1 MLAVELV
8 IVLLAIFLGARLGG
22 IGIGFAGGLGV
33 LVLALIGVKPGSIPF
48 DVISIIMAV
57 IAAISA
63 MQVAGGMDYLVQ
75 QTEKL
80 LRKNPKHITILA
92 PIVTYF
98 LTIFAGTGNISL
110 SALPVIAEVAKEQG
124 IKPCRPLSTAVVS
137 AQIAIT
143 ASPISAAVVY
153 MSSVMEGHGVSYLHL
168 LMVVLPSTFLTIFAG
183 TGNISLSA
191 LPVIAEVA
199 KEQGIKPCRPLST
212 AVVSAQIAITASPI
226 SAAVVYMSSVMEGHG
241 VSYLHLLMVVL
252 PSTFCAV
259 LVMSLLVTWLFDSKL
274 SDDPVYLKRLEEGL
288 ITLRGNKELEIKPR
302 AKASVLLFLLGV
314 LCVVA
319 YAIINSPGLGLVAK
333 PLMNTTNAILIIM
346 LSVAT
351 LTTLL
356 CRVDTDQ
363 VLNSSTFKAGMSA
376 CICILGVAWLGDTF
390 VQANIDWIKE
400 TAGSVIQAH
409 PWLLAVIF
417 FFCSAL
423 LYSQAATAKAL
434 MPMALALNVSPL
446 TAVASFAAVSG
457 LFILPTYPTL
467 VAAVQ
472 MDDTGTTRIGRFV
485 FNHPFFIPGTIG
497 VILAVVFGF
506 LLGGLML

>member
-1 MLAVELV
+1 MLVLELV

-33 LVLALIGVKPGSIPF
+33 LVLAAIGVAPGKIPF

-63 MQVAGGMDYLVQ
+63 MQVAGGMDYLVH
-75 QTEKL
+75 QTEKV

-92 PIVTYF
+92 PVVTYL

-168 LMVVLPSTFLTIFAG
+168 LMVVLPSTFL
-183 TGNISLSA
+183 
-191 LPVIAEVA
+191 
-199 KEQGIKPCRPLST
+199 
-212 AVVSAQIAITASPI
+212 
-226 SAAVVYMSSVMEGHG
+226 
-241 VSYLHLLMVVL
+241 
-252 PSTFCAV
+252 AV
-259 LVMSLLVTWLFDSKL
+259 LVMSLIISWCFDSKL
-274 SDDPVYLKRLEEGL
+274 SNDPIYRKRLEEGL
-288 ITLRGNKELEIKPR
+288 ITLRGDKQIEIKKG
-302 AKASVLLFLLGV
+302 AQTSVWLFLLGV
-314 LCVVA
+314 IAVVV
-319 YAIINSPGLGLVAK
+319 YAIVNSPSLGLVEK

-351 LTTLL
+351 LTTII
-356 CRVDTDQ
+356 CRVDTDN

-390 VQANIDWIKE
+390 VSANIDWIKE
-400 TAGSVIQAH
+400 TAGTVIQNH

-417 FFCSAL
+417 FFASAL

-472 MDDTGTTRIGRFV
+472 MDDTGTTRIGKLV
-485 FNHPFFIPGTIG
+485 FNHPFFIPGTLG
-497 VILAVVFGF
+497 VALSVCFGF
-506 LLGGLML
+506 VLGSVML

>member
-168 LMVVLPSTFLTIFAG
+168 LMVVLPSTF
-183 TGNISLSA
+183 
-191 LPVIAEVA
+191 
-199 KEQGIKPCRPLST
+199 
-212 AVVSAQIAITASPI
+212 
-226 SAAVVYMSSVMEGHG
+226 
-241 VSYLHLLMVVL
+241 
-252 PSTFCAV
+252 CAV
-259 LVMSLLVTWLFDSKL
+259 LVTWLFDSKL

-288 ITLRGNKELEIKPR
+288 ITLRGNKALEIKPR

>member
-1 MLAVELV
+1 MLVLELV

-33 LVLALIGVKPGSIPF
+33 LVLAAIGVAPGKIPF

-63 MQVAGGMDYLVQ
+63 MQVAGGMDYLVH
-75 QTEKL
+75 QTEKV
-80 LRKNPKHITILA
+80 LRKNPKYITILA
-92 PIVTYF
+92 PVVTYL

-153 MSSVMEGHGVSYLHL
+153 MSSVMEGHGISYLHL
-168 LMVVLPSTFLTIFAG
+168 LMVVLPSTFL
-183 TGNISLSA
+183 
-191 LPVIAEVA
+191 
-199 KEQGIKPCRPLST
+199 
-212 AVVSAQIAITASPI
+212 
-226 SAAVVYMSSVMEGHG
+226 
-241 VSYLHLLMVVL
+241 
-252 PSTFCAV
+252 AV
-259 LVMSLLVTWLFDSKL
+259 LVMSLIVSWCFDSKL
-274 SDDPVYLKRLEEGL
+274 SNDPVYRKRLEEGL
-288 ITLRGNKELEIKPR
+288 ITLRGDKQIEIKKG
-302 AKASVLLFLLGV
+302 AQTSVWLFLLGV
-314 LCVVA
+314 IAVVA
-319 YAIINSPGLGLVAK
+319 YAIINSPSLGLVAK

-351 LTTLL
+351 LTTII
-356 CRVDTDQ
+356 CRVDTDN

-390 VQANIDWIKE
+390 VSSNIDWIKE
-400 TAGSVIQAH
+400 TAGTVIQNH

-417 FFCSAL
+417 FFASAL

-472 MDDTGTTRIGRFV
+472 MDDTGTTRIGKLV
-485 FNHPFFIPGTIG
+485 FNHPFFIPGTLG
-497 VILAVVFGF
+497 VALSVCFGF
-506 LLGGLML
+506 LLGSVML

>member
-1 MLAVELV
+1 
-8 IVLLAIFLGARLGG
+8 
-22 IGIGFAGGLGV
+22 
-33 LVLALIGVKPGSIPF
+33 
-48 DVISIIMAV
+48 MAV

-92 PIVTYF
+92 PLVTYF

-168 LMVVLPSTFLTIFAG
+168 LMIVIPSTL
-183 TGNISLSA
+183 
-191 LPVIAEVA
+191 
-199 KEQGIKPCRPLST
+199 
-212 AVVSAQIAITASPI
+212 
-226 SAAVVYMSSVMEGHG
+226 
-241 VSYLHLLMVVL
+241 
-252 PSTFCAV
+252 CAV
-259 LVMSLLVTWLFDSKL
+259 FVMSLIVSWCFNSKL

-288 ITLRGNKELEIKPR
+288 VTLRGDTVKVIKPR
-302 AKASVLLFLLGV
+302 AKTSVLLFLAGV

-319 YAIINSPGLGLVAK
+319 YAIINSPSVGLVAT

-351 LTTLL
+351 ITTMV
-356 CRVDTDQ
+356 CSVDTDSI
-363 VLNSSTFKAGMSA
+363 LNSSTFKAGMSA

-390 VQANIDWIKE
+390 VQHNLDWIKE
-400 TAGSVIQAH
+400 TAGSLIQAH
-409 PWLLAVIF
+409 SWLLAVIF

-434 MPMALALNVSPL
+434 MPMAMALNVSPL
-446 TAVASFAAVSG
+446 AAIASFAAVSG

-497 VILAVVFGF
+497 VALAVCFGF
-506 LLGGLML
+506 VMGGLVL

>member
-1 MLAVELV
+1 MIAVELV

-22 IGIGFAGGLGV
+22 IGIGFAGGIGV
-33 LVLALIGVKPGSIPF
+33 LVLAIIGVKPGSIPF

-92 PIVTYF
+92 PLVTYF

-168 LMVVLPSTFLTIFAG
+168 LMIVIPSTL
-183 TGNISLSA
+183 
-191 LPVIAEVA
+191 
-199 KEQGIKPCRPLST
+199 
-212 AVVSAQIAITASPI
+212 
-226 SAAVVYMSSVMEGHG
+226 
-241 VSYLHLLMVVL
+241 
-252 PSTFCAV
+252 CAV
-259 LVMSLLVTWLFDSKL
+259 LVMSFIVSLCFNSKL
-274 SDDPVYLKRLEEGL
+274 SDDPIYLKRLEEGL
-288 ITLRGNKELEIKPR
+288 VTLRGDTVKVIKPR
-302 AKASVLLFLLGV
+302 AKTSVLLFLAGV

-319 YAIINSPGLGLVAK
+319 YAIINSPSVGLVAT

-351 LTTLL
+351 LTTLV
-356 CRVDTDQ
+356 CSVDTDSI
-363 VLNSSTFKAGMSA
+363 LNSSTFKAGMSA

-390 VQANIDWIKE
+390 VQHNLEWIKE
-400 TAGSVIQAH
+400 TAGSLIQAH
-409 PWLLAVIF
+409 SWLLAVIF

-434 MPMALALNVSPL
+434 MPMAMALNVSPL
-446 TAVASFAAVSG
+446 AAIASFAAVSG

-497 VILAVVFGF
+497 VALAVCFGF
-506 LLGGLML
+506 VMGGLVL

>member
-1 MLAVELV
+1 MIAVELV

-22 IGIGFAGGLGV
+22 IGV
-33 LVLALIGVKPGSIPF
+33 LVLAIIGVKPGSIPF

-92 PIVTYF
+92 PLVTYF

-153 MSSVMEGHGVSYLHL
+153 MSSVMEGQGVSYLHL
-168 LMVVLPSTFLTIFAG
+168 LMIVIPSTL
-183 TGNISLSA
+183 
-191 LPVIAEVA
+191 
-199 KEQGIKPCRPLST
+199 
-212 AVVSAQIAITASPI
+212 
-226 SAAVVYMSSVMEGHG
+226 
-241 VSYLHLLMVVL
+241 
-252 PSTFCAV
+252 CAV
-259 LVMSLLVTWLFDSKL
+259 FVMSLIVSWCFSSKL
-274 SDDPVYLKRLEEGL
+274 SDDPIYLKRLEEGL
-288 ITLRGNKELEIKPR
+288 VTLRGDTVKVIKPR
-302 AKASVLLFLLGV
+302 AKTSVLLFLAGV

-319 YAIINSPGLGLVAK
+319 YAIINSPSVGLVET

-351 LTTLL
+351 ITTLV
-356 CRVDTDQ
+356 CSVDTDSI
-363 VLNSSTFKAGMSA
+363 LNSSTFKAGMSA

-390 VQANIDWIKE
+390 VQHNLEWIKE
-400 TAGSVIQAH
+400 TAGSLIQAH
-409 PWLLAVIF
+409 SWLLAVIF

-446 TAVASFAAVSG
+446 AAIASFAAVSG

-497 VILAVVFGF
+497 VALAVCFGF
-506 LLGGLML
+506 VMGGLVL

>member
-1 MLAVELV
+1 MIVVELI

-33 LVLALIGVKPGSIPF
+33 LVLAAIGVKPGTIPF

-63 MQVAGGMDYLVQ
+63 MQVAGGLDYLVN

-80 LRKNPKHITILA
+80 LRKNPKYITILA

-110 SALPVIAEVAKEQG
+110 ATLPVIAEVAKEQG

-153 MSSVMEGHGVSYLHL
+153 MSSVMEGHGISYIHL
-168 LMVVLPSTFLTIFAG
+168 LSVVIPST
-183 TGNISLSA
+183 
-191 LPVIAEVA
+191 
-199 KEQGIKPCRPLST
+199 
-212 AVVSAQIAITASPI
+212 
-226 SAAVVYMSSVMEGHG
+226 
-241 VSYLHLLMVVL
+241 LL
-252 PSTFCAV
+252 AV
-259 LVMSLLVTWLFDSKL
+259 LVMSFLVTMLFNSKL
-274 SDDPVYLKRLEEGL
+274 SDDPIYRKRLEEGL
-288 ITLRGNKELEIKPR
+288 IELRGEKQIEIKPM
-302 AKASVLLFLLGV
+302 AKNSVWLFLLGV
-314 LCVVA
+314 ICVVV
-319 YAIINSPGLGLVAK
+319 YAIVNSPSLGLVEK

-351 LTTLL
+351 LTTIL
-356 CRVDTDQ
+356 CKVETDAI
-363 VLNSSTFKAGMSA
+363 LNSSTFKAGMSA

-390 VQANIDWIKE
+390 VSAN
-400 TAGSVIQAH
+400 TAGSVIQGH

-417 FFCSAL
+417 FFASAL

-472 MDDTGTTRIGRFV
+472 MDDTGTTRIGKFV
-485 FNHPFFIPGTIG
+485 FNHPFFIPGTLG
-497 VILAVVFGF
+497 VVLAVCFGF
-506 LLGGLML
+506 LLGSFML

>member
-1 MLAVELV
+1 MLIIELI
-8 IVLLAIFLGARLGG
+8 IVLAAIFLGARLGG
-22 IGIGFAGGLGV
+22 IGIGFAGGIG
-33 LVLALIGVKPGSIPF
+33 VLALALCGVKPGSIPF

-57 IAAISA
+57 IAAIST

-80 LRKNPKHITILA
+80 LRRNPKHITLLA

-98 LTIFAGTGNISL
+98 LTLLAGTGNISL

-137 AQIAIT
+137 AQIGIT

-168 LMVVLPSTFLTIFAG
+168 LMVMIPSTF
-183 TGNISLSA
+183 
-191 LPVIAEVA
+191 
-199 KEQGIKPCRPLST
+199 
-212 AVVSAQIAITASPI
+212 
-226 SAAVVYMSSVMEGHG
+226 AAVI
-241 VSYLHLLMVVL
+241 
-252 PSTFCAV
+252 
-259 LVMSLLVTWLFDSKL
+259 VMSLLIGWLFNSKL
-274 SDDPVYLKRLEEGL
+274 SDDPVYLKRYEEGL
-288 ITLRGNKELEIKPR
+288 VELRGNNRKAIKPR
-302 AKASVLLFLLGV
+302 AKLSVLLFLLGV
-314 LCVVA
+314 FSVVG
-319 YAIINSPGLGLVAK
+319 YAVVNSPSLGWVEK
-333 PLMNTTNAILIIM
+333 PLMNTTSAILIIM

-351 LTTLL
+351 LTTLI
-356 CRVDTDQ
+356 CRINTDSI
-363 VLNSSTFKAGMSA
+363 LTSGTFKAGMSA

-390 VQANIDWIKE
+390 VQANLGWIKE
-400 TAGSVIQAH
+400 TAGELIQSH

-434 MPMALALNVSPL
+434 MPLALALNVTPL

-497 VILAVVFGF
+497 VFLSVLFGF
-506 LLGGLML
+506 GLGSIIL

>member
-33 LVLALIGVKPGSIPF
+33 LVLSAIGVKPGHIPF

-63 MQVAGGMDYLVQ
+63 MQVAGGLDYLVQ

-80 LRKNPKHITILA
+80 LRKNPKYITILA

-98 LTIFAGTGNISL
+98 LTLFAGTGNISL

-124 IKPCRPLSTAVVS
+124 IKPCRPLSTAVVA
-137 AQIAIT
+137 AQIGIT

-153 MSSVMEGHGVSYLHL
+153 MSSLMEGHGVSYIHL
-168 LMVVLPSTFLTIFAG
+168 LMVLLPSTFAAIVLMSFI
-183 TGNISLSA
+183 
-191 LPVIAEVA
+191 
-199 KEQGIKPCRPLST
+199 
-212 AVVSAQIAITASPI
+212 VSW
-226 SAAVVYMSSVMEGHG
+226 M
-241 VSYLHLLMVVL
+241 
-252 PSTFCAV
+252 FN
-259 LVMSLLVTWLFDSKL
+259 SKL
-274 SDDPVYLKRLEEGL
+274 SDDPVYLKRLADNL
-288 ITLRGNKELEIKPR
+288 VTLRGSKQIEVKPR
-302 AKASVLLFLLGV
+302 AKASVLLFLAGV
-314 LCVVA
+314 ISVVI
-319 YAIINSPGLGLVAK
+319 YAIVNSPSIGLVEE
-333 PLMNTTNAILIIM
+333 PLMNTTHAILIIM

-351 LTTLL
+351 ITTMS
-356 CRVDTDQ
+356 CSVDTDAI
-363 VLNSSTFKAGMSA
+363 LNSSTFKAGMSA

-390 VQANIDWIKE
+390 VQANIDWIKG
-400 TAGSVIQAH
+400 TAGGLIQSQ

-434 MPMALALNVSPL
+434 MPMALVLNVTPL
-446 TAVASFAAVSG
+446 TAIASFSAVSG

-497 VILAVVFGF
+497 VALAVAFGF
-506 LLGGLML
+506 LFGGMIL

>member
-1 MLAVELV
+1 MIAVELV

-22 IGIGFAGGLGV
+22 IGIGFAGGIGV
-33 LVLALIGVKPGSIPF
+33 LVLAIIGVKPGSIPF

-92 PIVTYF
+92 PLVTYF

-168 LMVVLPSTFLTIFAG
+168 LMIVIPSTL
-183 TGNISLSA
+183 L
-191 LPVIAEVA
+191 
-199 KEQGIKPCRPLST
+199 
-212 AVVSAQIAITASPI
+212 AV
-226 SAAVVYMSSVMEGHG
+226 
-241 VSYLHLLMVVL
+241 
-252 PSTFCAV
+252 F
-259 LVMSLLVTWLFDSKL
+259 VMSLIVSWCFNSKL
-274 SDDPVYLKRLEEGL
+274 SDDPIYLKRLEEGL
-288 ITLRGNKELEIKPR
+288 VTLRGDTVKVIKPR
-302 AKASVLLFLLGV
+302 AKTSVLLFLAGV

-319 YAIINSPGLGLVAK
+319 YAIINSPSVGLVAT

-351 LTTLL
+351 ITTIV
-356 CRVDTDQ
+356 CSVDTDSI
-363 VLNSSTFKAGMSA
+363 LNSSTFKAGMSA

-390 VQANIDWIKE
+390 VQHNLEWIKE
-400 TAGSVIQAH
+400 TAGSLIQTH
-409 PWLLAVIF
+409 SWLLAVIF

-434 MPMALALNVSPL
+434 MPMAMALNVSPL
-446 TAVASFAAVSG
+446 AAIASFAAVSG

-497 VILAVVFGF
+497 VALAVCFGF
-506 LLGGLML
+506 VMGGLVL

>member
-1 MLAVELV
+1 MLVVELI

-33 LVLALIGVKPGSIPF
+33 LVLAAIGVKPGNIPF

-63 MQVAGGMDYLVQ
+63 MQVAGGLDYLVH

-80 LRKNPKHITILA
+80 LRRNPKYITILA

-110 SALPVIAEVAKEQG
+110 ATLPVIAEVAKEQG
-124 IKPCRPLSTAVVS
+124 VKPCRPLSTAVVS

-153 MSSVMEGHGVSYLHL
+153 MSSVMEGHGISYLHL
-168 LMVVLPSTFLTIFAG
+168 LSVVIPST
-183 TGNISLSA
+183 
-191 LPVIAEVA
+191 
-199 KEQGIKPCRPLST
+199 
-212 AVVSAQIAITASPI
+212 
-226 SAAVVYMSSVMEGHG
+226 
-241 VSYLHLLMVVL
+241 LL
-252 PSTFCAV
+252 AV
-259 LVMSLLVTWLFDSKL
+259 LVMSFLVTMLFNSKL
-274 SDDPVYLKRLEEGL
+274 SDDPIYRKRLEEG
-288 ITLRGNKELEIKPR
+288 
-302 AKASVLLFLLGV
+302 
-314 LCVVA
+314 VVI
-319 YAIINSPGLGLVAK
+319 YAIINSPSMGLVEK

-351 LTTLL
+351 LTTVI
-356 CRVDTDQ
+356 CKVDTDNI
-363 VLNSSTFKAGMSA
+363 LNSSTFKAGMSA

-390 VQANIDWIKE
+390 VSNNIDWIKD
-400 TAGSVIQAH
+400 TAGEVIQGH

-417 FFCSAL
+417 FFASAL

-472 MDDTGTTRIGRFV
+472 MDDTGTTRIGKFV
-485 FNHPFFIPGTIG
+485 FNHPFFIPGTLG
-497 VILAVVFGF
+497 VALAVCFGF
-506 LLGGLML
+506 VLGSFML

>member
-22 IGIGFAGGLGV
+22 IGIGFAGGIGV
-33 LVLALIGVKPGSIPF
+33 LILAAIGVKPGSIPF

-63 MQVAGGMDYLVQ
+63 MQVAGGLDYLVQ

-80 LRKNPKHITILA
+80 LRRNPKYITILA

-98 LTIFAGTGNISL
+98 LTLFAGTGNISL
-110 SALPVIAEVAKEQG
+110 ATLPVIAEVAKEQG

-137 AQIAIT
+137 AQIGIT

-153 MSSVMEGHGVSYLHL
+153 MASMMEEQGVSYIHL
-168 LMVVLPSTFLTIFAG
+168 LMILLPATFFAIVLMSFI
-183 TGNISLSA
+183 
-191 LPVIAEVA
+191 
-199 KEQGIKPCRPLST
+199 
-212 AVVSAQIAITASPI
+212 VS
-226 SAAVVYMSSVMEGHG
+226 
-241 VSYLHLLMVVL
+241 
-252 PSTFCAV
+252 
-259 LVMSLLVTWLFDSKL
+259 WLFDSKL
-274 SDDPVYLKRLEEGL
+274 ANDPIYQKRLTAGL
-288 ITLRGNKELEIKPR
+288 VEMRGSAQFQIKPR
-302 AKASVLLFLLGV
+302 AKLSVLLFLLGV
-314 LCVVA
+314 TGVII
-319 YAIINSPGLGLVAK
+319 YAVINSPSVGLIEK
-333 PLMNTTNAILIIM
+333 PLMNTTSAILIIM

-351 LTTLL
+351 IITVICSTN
-356 CRVDTDQ
+356 TDAI
-363 VLNSSTFKAGMSA
+363 LNSSTFKAGMSA

-390 VQANIDWIKE
+390 VQANLAWIKG
-400 TAGSVIQAH
+400 TAGNLIHAQ

-423 LYSQAATAKAL
+423 LYSQAVTAKAL
-434 MPMALALNVSPL
+434 MPMALALHVTPL
-446 TAVASFAAVSG
+446 TAIASFSAVSG

-485 FNHPFFIPGTIG
+485 FNHPFFIPGTIAVG
-497 VILAVVFGF
+497 LAVAFGF
-506 LLGGLML
+506 LFGDMVL

>member
-1 MLAVELV
+1 MLAVEFI

-33 LVLALIGVKPGSIPF
+33 LVLAAIGVKPGTIPF

-63 MQVAGGMDYLVQ
+63 MQIAGGLDYLVA

-80 LRKNPKHITILA
+80 LRRNPKYITILA
-92 PIVTYF
+92 PMVTYF
-98 LTIFAGTGNISL
+98 LTLFAGTGNISL
-110 SALPVIAEVAKEQG
+110 ATLPVIAEVAKEQG
-124 IKPCRPLSTAVVS
+124 VKPCRPLSTAVVA
-137 AQIAIT
+137 AQIGIT

-153 MSSVMEGHGVSYLHL
+153 MASVMENPVMMGVGNTVSYITL
-168 LMVVLPSTFLTIFAG
+168 LGILLPSTFLAIILMSFI
-183 TGNISLSA
+183 ISW
-191 LPVIAEVA
+191 
-199 KEQGIKPCRPLST
+199 
-212 AVVSAQIAITASPI
+212 
-226 SAAVVYMSSVMEGHG
+226 
-241 VSYLHLLMVVL
+241 
-252 PSTFCAV
+252 TFN
-259 LVMSLLVTWLFDSKL
+259 SKL
-274 SDDPVYLKRLEEGL
+274 SDDPIYQKRLAEGL
-288 ITLRGNKELEIKPR
+288 VELRGSQVTEIKPG

-314 LCVVA
+314 VGVVV
-319 YAIINSPGLGLVAK
+319 YAIVNSPSLGLVAT

-351 LTTLL
+351 LITII
-356 CRVDTDQ
+356 CRVSTDSI
-363 VLNSSTFKAGMSA
+363 LNSSTFKAGMSA

-390 VQANIDWIKE
+390 VQHNLDWIKE
-400 TAGSVIQAH
+400 TAGDLIHEHS
-409 PWLLAVIF
+409 WMLAVIF

-434 MPMALALNVSPL
+434 MPMALALHVSPL
-446 TAVASFAAVSG
+446 TAIASFSAVSG

-497 VILAVVFGF
+497 VVLAVTFGF
-506 LLGGLML
+506 LFGGMML

>member
-1 MLAVELV
+1 MLAVELI

-33 LVLALIGVKPGSIPF
+33 LVLAVIGVKPGHIPF

-63 MQVAGGMDYLVQ
+63 MQVAGGLDYLVQ

-80 LRKNPKHITILA
+80 LRKNPKYITILA

-98 LTIFAGTGNISL
+98 LTLFAGTGNISL
-110 SALPVIAEVAKEQG
+110 SALPVITEVAKEQG
-124 IKPCRPLSTAVVS
+124 IKPCRPLSTAVVA
-137 AQIAIT
+137 AQIGIT

-153 MSSVMEGHGVSYLHL
+153 MSSLMEGHGVSYIHL
-168 LMVVLPSTFLTIFAG
+168 LMVLLPSTFAAIVLMSFI
-183 TGNISLSA
+183 ISWA
-191 LPVIAEVA
+191 
-199 KEQGIKPCRPLST
+199 
-212 AVVSAQIAITASPI
+212 
-226 SAAVVYMSSVMEGHG
+226 
-241 VSYLHLLMVVL
+241 
-252 PSTFCAV
+252 FN
-259 LVMSLLVTWLFDSKL
+259 SKL
-274 SDDPVYLKRLEEGL
+274 SDDPVYLKRLEDNL
-288 ITLRGNKELEIKPR
+288 VTLRGNKQIEVKPK
-302 AKASVLLFLLGV
+302 AKASVLLFLSGV
-314 LCVVA
+314 ISVVI
-319 YAIINSPGLGLVAK
+319 YAIVNSPSIGLIEE
-333 PLMNTTNAILIIM
+333 PLMNTTHAILIIM

-351 LTTLL
+351 ITTMF
-356 CRVDTDQ
+356 CSVDTDAI
-363 VLNSSTFKAGMSA
+363 LNSSTFKAGMSA

-390 VQANIDWIKE
+390 VQANMDWIKD
-400 TAGSVIQAH
+400 TAGDLIHSQ
-409 PWLLAVIF
+409 PWLLAIIF

-434 MPMALALNVSPL
+434 MPMALALNVTPL
-446 TAVASFAAVSG
+446 TAIASFSAVSG

-497 VILAVVFGF
+497 VALAVAFGF
-506 LLGGLML
+506 LFGSMIL

>member
-1 MLAVELV
+1 MIAVELV
-8 IVLLAIFLGARLGG
+8 IVLLAIFLRARLGG
-22 IGIGFAGGLGV
+22 IGIGFAGGIGV
-33 LVLALIGVKPGSIPF
+33 LVLAIIGVKPGSIPF

-92 PIVTYF
+92 PVVTYF

-168 LMVVLPSTFLTIFAG
+168 LMIVIPSTL
-183 TGNISLSA
+183 
-191 LPVIAEVA
+191 
-199 KEQGIKPCRPLST
+199 
-212 AVVSAQIAITASPI
+212 
-226 SAAVVYMSSVMEGHG
+226 
-241 VSYLHLLMVVL
+241 
-252 PSTFCAV
+252 CAV
-259 LVMSLLVTWLFDSKL
+259 LVMSLIISLCFNSKL
-274 SDDPVYLKRLEEGL
+274 SDDPIYLKRLEEGL
-288 ITLRGNKELEIKPR
+288 VTLRGDTVKVIKPR
-302 AKASVLLFLLGV
+302 AKTSVLLFLAGV

-319 YAIINSPGLGLVAK
+319 YAIINSPSVGLVAT

-351 LTTLL
+351 ITTLV
-356 CRVDTDQ
+356 CSVDTDSI
-363 VLNSSTFKAGMSA
+363 LNSSTFKAGMSA

-390 VQANIDWIKE
+390 VQHNLEWIKE
-400 TAGSVIQAH
+400 TAGSLIQAH
-409 PWLLAVIF
+409 SWLLAVIF

-434 MPMALALNVSPL
+434 MPMAMALNVSPL
-446 TAVASFAAVSG
+446 AAIASFAAVSG

-497 VILAVVFGF
+497 VALAVCFGF
-506 LLGGLML
+506 VMGGLVL